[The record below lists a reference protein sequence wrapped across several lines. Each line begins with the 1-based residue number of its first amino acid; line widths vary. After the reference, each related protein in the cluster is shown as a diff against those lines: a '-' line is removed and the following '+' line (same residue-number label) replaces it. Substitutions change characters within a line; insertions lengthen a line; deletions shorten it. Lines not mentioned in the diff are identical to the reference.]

1 MEKLIKSK
9 RDTFD
14 AICYVIKAL
23 ALFFC
28 FYPLFDVFFNYSPR
42 ESMSEINMRSMVT
55 SVLMLVL
62 VLSIWLVLQPNHNM
76 KPARKWLEIFV
87 FYGICFASIFA
98 SGANESDYKFLFVF
112 MVVTYTIQYGMRYG
126 MIITIAASLT
136 LLGMD
141 LKMVGAT
148 QRISSTFQSDL
159 ALSIMFGIISYIL
172 GRYVRLE
179 NDHINELMHLAN
191 YDSLTNLFNHRYFH
205 EAMESQWKYAK
216 ERNRSVAVV
225 MLDIDYFKLFNDIRG
240 HQAGDQA
247 LALIASLIQNNIR
260 PQDTAC
266 RYGGEEFTV
275 IMPNTTLDEA
285 MALAEQIREVVMK
298 ERIEGEEYL
307 PGQHLTVSLG
317 VSVNEPDDNSYNE
330 VISRADSALYR
341 AKYLRKNRVESY
353 QNIFDRFTSL
363 DEETK
368 DALLPIKGLVGI
380 INVRDDYT
388 YSHTER
394 VVFCCDLAAKYM
406 RLSEEDTQTLLISAY
421 MHDVGKINI
430 PREVLIA
437 GRKLKD
443 DEWHLVQRH
452 PKAGQTL
459 LNQISGMDLVGKIVG
474 QHHERFDG
482 SGYPNGLS
490 GDEIHPLA
498 SILSLADSFDAMT
511 NDRPYQKKHSF
522 KEALEEISR
531 CSGTL
536 YNPAFAEEF
545 IKAIEDELAKDASN
559 LNEHIRV

>member
-42 ESMSEINMRSMVT
+42 ESMSEINMRSMMT

-141 LKMVGAT
+141 LKMVGET

-179 NDHINELMHLAN
+179 NDHISELMHLAN

-285 MALAEQIREVVMK
+285 MALAEQIREVVMREK
-298 ERIEGEEYL
+298 IEGEEYL

-511 NDRPYQKKHSF
+511 NDRPYQKKRSF

-536 YNPAFAEEF
+536 YNPAVAEEF
-545 IKAIEDELAKDASN
+545 IKAIEDELAKDSSN
-559 LNEHIRV
+559 LNEHIHI